1 MILGRALK
9 PCLGMSI
16 DYLQAVLS
24 LMSLDQ
30 WMLDVSLPGMYG
42 QKSDSAYSVLL
53 HQTFAM

>member
-1 MILGRALK
+1 
-9 PCLGMSI
+9 MSI

-42 QKSDSAYSVLL
+42 QKSDCAYSVLL
-53 HQTFAM
+53 HLTFAM